1 MSSEKVAY
9 LGMEFNII
17 AEQLPRCEV
26 RRADAH
32 LSIEHDDC
40 SIDVL
45 EQRLQAIP
53 LVTQIVLLP
62 PNRLRHVAEC
72 RDQKAEIGIRRHRHI
87 DIELSSSHIARPANE
102 CLNGSRH
109 RARRAIG
116 DNNRSEDDEDEQHVD
131 GGREIVDLCLDL
143 PRLHDERKRQRV
155 TRPRSERDRAVDLDE
170 LRSARDVMCAKNL
183 LPPENDR

>member
-1 MSSEKVAY
+1 RTDRAPERADIAGDFQLELGGFGAALPMSSEKVAY

-87 DIELSSSHIARPANE
+87 DIELSSSHIARP
-102 CLNGSRH
+102 
-109 RARRAIG
+109 
-116 DNNRSEDDEDEQHVD
+116 
-131 GGREIVDLCLDL
+131 
-143 PRLHDERKRQRV
+143 
-155 TRPRSERDRAVDLDE
+155 
-170 LRSARDVMCAKNL
+170 
-183 LPPENDR
+183 